1 MTDTFRPGTL
11 DQNLI
16 GTFLYFFD
24 KVADMSIHARTFKSS
39 SIWSLAAIACVIA
52 FIGCA
57 HTKATKNC
65 DSFECNVAGCDG
77 TACGDS
83 ACHGAN
89 ASLDGNGGLSC
100 QGNSGL
106 AGECNSDGKGGQ
118 HKKSVNSIAK
128 DACGGCCNKLCGW
141 CYRKSNAVPQTL
153 PLGSTVRAFDQVME
167 TNAEATDFIFHRND
181 FVTQTARLT
190 PDGRD
195 KIIEVAA
202 RMPNTPFPILV
213 ERSENNSNPELDA
226 LRRALI
232 ARILTDLGN
241 EDAQIRTVVAPS
253 YGPGYTGRE
262 AERTYY
268 QSINNGYNFG
278 GSGFNNGGN
287 FGTGIGGG
295 FGGGF

>member
-1 MTDTFRPGTL
+1 
-11 DQNLI
+11 
-16 GTFLYFFD
+16 
-24 KVADMSIHARTFKSS
+24 MSIHARTIHSRSF
-39 SIWSLAAIACVIA
+39 WSLAVIA
-52 FIGCA
+52 SLIAFNGCA
-57 HTKATKNC
+57 HLGATKNC

-77 TACGDS
+77 TACQGS
-83 ACHGAN
+83 ACHEAN
-89 ASLDGNGGLSC
+89 NSLNGSDHQSGL
-100 QGNSGL
+100 GNSGL
-106 AGECNSDGKGGQ
+106 AGECNSDGKRGH
-118 HKKSVNSIAK
+118 HKKSVNGIAK

-141 CYRKSNAVPQTL
+141 CYRKSNAVPETL
-153 PLGSTVRAFDQVME
+153 PLGSTIRAFDQVME

-202 RMPNTPFPILV
+202 RMPNTPFPVLV

-241 EDAQIRTVVAPS
+241 EDAQIRTVVAPA

-268 QSINNGYNFG
+268 QSINSGYNFG

-295 FGGGF
+295 FGSGF